1 MNINLFDYDSVN
13 VQVLFTPNGNYR
25 FINATVALFDM
36 VECIGSFFTTYTY
49 DCLAVCPS
57 SSMYLNNGNCVCKN
71 AKFNYNSEYKNCTCL
86 SNYTFINDLQD
97 CL

>member
-57 SSMYLNNGNCVCKN
+57 SSMYLNNVY
-71 AKFNYNSEYKNCTCL
+71 AKMPNLIIILNIKIVL
-86 SNYTFINDLQD
+86 A
-97 CL
+97 